1 MSNPAGNSKVL
12 LKKID
17 GLSQLIDKKFSGTDK
32 QLLRLSR
39 QTEGLNNRLDGT
51 DKQLLRLSRQTEG
64 LNNRFDEMENKLTA
78 WKSELFDKID
88 NFLGRIDGQ
97 DKEIAALG
105 FRSEE
110 HEQRLNNLGQTSI

>member
-17 GLSQLIDKKFSGTDK
+17 GLSQLIDKKFS
-32 QLLRLSR
+32 
-39 QTEGLNNRLDGT
+39 GT